1 MLMTLAA
8 IVILAQA
15 TPEAAASAVTVKPP
29 TRVTAA
35 PMSDAPA
42 PVADFTTSAEIRQ
55 KTVSPVT
62 VTPEMQ
68 RKLKD
73 EVAKRELVCTNE
85 KVIGSLFPKQVC
97 ATKEELAERRAFDQA
112 ELRKAQSL
120 RPYKVN

>member
-1 MLMTLAA
+1 MLSALAA

-15 TPEAAASAVTVKPP
+15 TPDAAASAVSVKPP
-29 TRVTAA
+29 TRVAA
-35 PMSDAPA
+35 TRSAVAPA
-42 PVADFTTSAEIRQ
+42 PAADFTTSAEIKD

-62 VTPEMQ
+62 VSPETQ

-97 ATKEELAERRAFDQA
+97 ATKEEFAERRAYDQA
-112 ELRKAQSL
+112 ELKRAQAL